1 MSVVSELKL
10 SDTIVEAVERLK
22 RHQMGIGQASPGL
35 SGCIQ
40 MMIEQRERKFTQN
53 EENVRSGQMNY
64 HY

>member
-22 RHQMGIGQASPGL
+22 RRQMGQDQARHGL

-40 MMIEQRERKFTQN
+40 MMIEHRERTFTQG